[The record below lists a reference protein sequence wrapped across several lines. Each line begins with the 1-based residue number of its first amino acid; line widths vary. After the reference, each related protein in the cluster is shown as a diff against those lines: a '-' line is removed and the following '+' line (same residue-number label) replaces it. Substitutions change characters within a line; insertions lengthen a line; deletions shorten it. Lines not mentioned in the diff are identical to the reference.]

1 MPMFQGIPAPMR
13 MIGAGHGIM
22 VLCCLF
28 YLAWWSI
35 AFRPGE
41 TVSAVSGRAGCLLLL
56 TVGFAAAGILCN
68 AYGIR
73 GMQIPNDTNDVK
85 WILMVGAV
93 AYLLLLGV
101 TAGLLG
107 RKPTSEL
114 LLIVLWAVME
124 TAVVHALYAADFLQ
138 AYTIPAVI
146 IIGATI
152 LGLVAY
158 LLYYEIDEQSA
169 YYWGMVPLITD
180 AVAMAAIMGYVM
192 HNLADMY
199 G

>member
-1 MPMFQGIPAPMR
+1 
-13 MIGAGHGIM
+13 
-22 VLCCLF
+22 
-28 YLAWWSI
+28 
-35 AFRPGE
+35 
-41 TVSAVSGRAGCLLLL
+41 
-56 TVGFAAAGILCN
+56 
-68 AYGIR
+68 
-73 GMQIPNDTNDVK
+73 MQIPNDTNDVK

-180 AVAMAAIMGYVM
+180 AAAMAAIMGYVM